1 MDANE
6 FHLFDPLKVAEKVES
21 MEKEVADFEMEVDAV
36 LSEINAV
43 TFIEV

>member
-1 MDANE
+1 
-6 FHLFDPLKVAEKVES
+6 LFDPLKVAEKVEA
-21 MEKEVADFEMEVDAV
+21 MEKEVGDFEMEVDAV